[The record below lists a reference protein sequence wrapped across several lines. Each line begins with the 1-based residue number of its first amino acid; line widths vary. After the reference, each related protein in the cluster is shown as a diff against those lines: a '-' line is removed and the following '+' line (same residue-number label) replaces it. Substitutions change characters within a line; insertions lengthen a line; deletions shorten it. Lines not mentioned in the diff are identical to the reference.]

1 MRFFT
6 HPLNSEKATRLWLLM
21 VTWVAFFLRAAT
33 LANQSLWRDEVD
45 AIRFS
50 SWSLPELVAGLVQVS
65 HNGPLYFLLLSFWRT
80 FTGNSEYALRFPA
93 AGLGVLL
100 IPLGYALARQLGLS
114 RRAGLLTGLLLTTSP
129 YLMWYSQEAKM
140 YTMLTVLVGVAFLA
154 YLKALA
160 GGGGRWWAVFTAA
173 TSLSFYT
180 HILAPLMLIVYAA
193 VALGHGGLTRRRW
206 RGWLASMVLLTGP
219 YLPLAWWQAP
229 RLVRGYA
236 SGHQFYPLSEEIYL
250 LLQLYSR
257 GLIRFAGLL
266 PVIAALFLLLA
277 GLFLSISPAR
287 RMQFNSRA
295 VLAAWLLIPPLAVY
309 LISRR
314 VPVFEDRYL
323 IYITPAFYLL
333 SAAGLVSLRQQ
344 ARWLA
349 ALGLGATLLINGLG
363 LHLQQRQPIKA
374 DFRAA
379 AAWLVAQPAAP
390 DAIMM
395 QIPYLQH
402 TLNYYYPRPYTFLA
416 GPWTNDN
423 KNEATLHRE
432 MVQLTAG
439 KTDLWLVV
447 SEEAVWD
454 SRGLAKTWLST
465 HADLL
470 AEAHFT
476 RVDVYHY
483 RLAPGAVDQQSVLPV
498 PP

>member
-1 MRFFT
+1 MPFFT
-6 HPLNSEKATRLWLLM
+6 RPLKSAKATRIWLLM

-50 SWSLPELVAGLVQVS
+50 SWSLPELAAGLVQVS

-80 FTGNSEYALRFPA
+80 FTGNSEYALRFPS
-93 AGLGVLL
+93 AGFGVLL
-100 IPLGYALARQLGLS
+100 IPLGYALARRLGLS

-129 YLMWYSQEAKM
+129 YLLWYSQEAKM
-140 YTMLTVLVGVAFLA
+140 YTMLTALVGVAFLA

-160 GGGGRWWAVFTAA
+160 GGGRWWAVFVTA

-180 HILAPLMLIVYAA
+180 HILAPLMLIVY
-193 VALGHGGLTRRRW
+193 VVVGLGHVGPARRRW
-206 RGWLASMVLLTGP
+206 RGWLVSMALLTGP

-236 SGHQFYPLSEEIYL
+236 SGHQFYPLSEEVYL

-277 GLFLSISPAR
+277 GLFLSIPPAR
-287 RMQFNSRA
+287 RVQFNSRA

-309 LISRR
+309 LISLR

-333 SAAGLVSLRQQ
+333 LAAGLTKLRRHW
-344 ARWLA
+344 RWLA
-349 ALGLGATLLINGLG
+349 ALGLGTALLVNGLG

-379 AAWLVAQPAAP
+379 AAWLAAQPAAP
-390 DAIMM
+390 NAIMV

-423 KNEATLHRE
+423 KDEATLHRE
-432 MVQLTAG
+432 MIQLTAG
-439 KTDLWLVV
+439 KTELWLVV
-447 SEEAVWD
+447 SEEPVWD
-454 SRGLAKTWLST
+454 SRGLVKTWLAV
-465 HADLL
+465 HADLQN
-470 AEAHFT
+470 EAHFA

-483 RLAPGAVDQQSVLPV
+483 GLAPGAVEQQSIV
-498 PP
+498 PDPP